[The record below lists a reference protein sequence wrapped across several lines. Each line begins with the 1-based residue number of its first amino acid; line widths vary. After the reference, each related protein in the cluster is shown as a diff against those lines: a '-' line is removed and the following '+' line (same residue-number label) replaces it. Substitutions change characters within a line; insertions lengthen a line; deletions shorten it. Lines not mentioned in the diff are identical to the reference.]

1 MTMSRPTL
9 VLSATALLLT
19 ACEPSREH
27 ARADSA
33 RTAAA
38 TEQTRLARQLAAQ
51 KDSLTRVVLEADDFI
66 MRIDSTVS
74 SVRGVS
80 RRERG
85 ERLDPLA
92 QQIQNRREVISRVDA
107 LVARARSTARQLAA
121 SQRLNTELRS
131 QIESDQKMIADLNT
145 TIQRQSEN
153 IGTLSMRIDSLTG
166 VTVAL
171 GDSIERMAVAQ
182 GRAYYVIGR
191 ADDLVKQGIIVREGG
206 ANLLVARVGR
216 TLQTAR
222 TLDPGAFT
230 SIDARRVREI
240 AVPDSTRKYTVISRQ
255 SLDAAEVAARDR
267 ASFRG
272 NLRIAQP
279 DQFWAQSRFLVIV
292 AN

>member
-1 MTMSRPTL
+1 MTMSRPAIL
-9 VLSATALLLT
+9 LSATFLFA

-80 RRERG
+80 RRQRG

-92 QQIQNRREVISRVDA
+92 QQIQNRREVMSRVDA

>member
-1 MTMSRPTL
+1 MTMSRPAIL
-9 VLSATALLLT
+9 LSATFLLA

-27 ARADSA
+27 RRADTA

-66 MRIDSTVS
+66 MRLDSTVS

-92 QQIQNRREVISRVDA
+92 QQIQNRREVMSRVDA

-121 SQRLNTELRS
+121 SQRLNAELRT
-131 QIESDQKMIADLNT
+131 QIENDQKMIADLNT

-166 VTVAL
+166 VTVVL

-222 TLDPGAFT
+222 TLDPDAFT

-240 AVPDSTRKYTVISRQ
+240 AVPDSTRKYTVVSRQ
-255 SLDAAEVAARDR
+255 SLDAADVASRDD

-272 NLRIAQP
+272 NLRIAHP
-279 DQFWAQSRFLVIV
+279 DRFWSQSRFLVIV

>member
-1 MTMSRPTL
+1 MTMSRPAL
-9 VLSATALLLT
+9 LLSATALLLA
-19 ACEPSREH
+19 ACEPSREQ

-33 RTAAA
+33 RAAA
-38 TEQTRLARQLAAQ
+38 AAEQSRLARQLAAQ
-51 KDSLTRVVLEADDFI
+51 KDSLTRIVLEADDFI
-66 MRIDSTVS
+66 MRIDSAVS

-92 QQIQNRREVISRVDA
+92 QQIQNRRDVMARVSA
-107 LVARARSTARQLAA
+107 LVARARTTAQQLAA
-121 SQRLNTELRS
+121 AQQLNTDLRA

-153 IGTLSMRIDSLTG
+153 IGTLSMRVDSLSA

-191 ADDLVKQGIIVREGG
+191 ADDLEKRGIIVREGG
-206 ANLLVARVGR
+206 ANLLIRRVGR
-216 TLQTAR
+216 TMQTAR
-222 TLDPGAFT
+222 SLDPSAFT
-230 SIDARRVREI
+230 PIDARRVREI
-240 AVPDSTRKYTVISRQ
+240 TVPDSTRKYTVVSRQ
-255 SLDAAEVAARDR
+255 SLDAAEVASRDR
-267 ASFRG
+267 SSFRG

-279 DQFWAQSRFLVIV
+279 DRFWAQSRFLVIV